1 MIVQTTYKKKTLKKK
16 KKKKLGKSIIIIGK
30 EVKKISNDFKQYD
43 SANLI

>member
-1 MIVQTTYKKKTLKKK
+1 MIVETTYKKKTF